1 MKINLL
7 ANLSI
12 QQLKRALQIKQQIEA
27 LDLELAQIL
36 GAQPPAPAL
45 VRPRRKRIM
54 SAAAKA
60 KIAAAQKA
68 RWAERKNAV
77 APQNPVPKE
86 KRRLSPEGRANIVA
100 ATKARW
106 AKIRAAKKSAKGA

>member
-7 ANLSI
+7 ASLSVH
-12 QQLKRALQIKQQIEA
+12 QLKRALQIKQQIET

-36 GAQPPAPAL
+36 GAKPSAPAP
-45 VRPRRKRIM
+45 VRPRRKRTM

-77 APQNPVPKE
+77 APQNPAPKK
-86 KRRLSPEGRANIVA
+86 KRRLSPEGRAKIVA
-100 ATKARW
+100 ATKAWW
-106 AKIRAAKKSAKGA
+106 AKIRAAKKSGKGA